1 MAEGWA
7 LHLKSDVIAP
17 YSAGIEPR
25 EMNETKTTGERMMHK
40 LNVALA
46 RQYLG
51 EAAALFANDAG
62 RLWGISLDGPMSL
75 LGDGW
80 KL

>member
-1 MAEGWA
+1 MAT
-7 LHLKSDVIAP
+7 
-17 YSAGIEPR
+17 
-25 EMNETKTTGERMMHK
+25 MNGTRTIGERMTDK
-40 LNVALA
+40 LNAALA

-62 RLWGISLDGPMSL
+62 QLWGISLDGPMSL

>member
-1 MAEGWA
+1 MT
-7 LHLKSDVIAP
+7 D
-17 YSAGIEPR
+17 
-25 EMNETKTTGERMMHK
+25 K

>member
-1 MAEGWA
+1 
-7 LHLKSDVIAP
+7 
-17 YSAGIEPR
+17 
-25 EMNETKTTGERMMHK
+25 MMHK